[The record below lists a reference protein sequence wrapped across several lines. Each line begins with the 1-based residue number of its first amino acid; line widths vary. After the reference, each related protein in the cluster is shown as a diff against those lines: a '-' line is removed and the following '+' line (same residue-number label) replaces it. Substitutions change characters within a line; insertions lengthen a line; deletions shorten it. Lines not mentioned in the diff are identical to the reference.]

1 MRHKFYLYICAVFV
15 LLASS
20 CDGDDPYEDVIYQQW
35 VTAYLNADKYAFVP
49 DDGVRLTPT
58 REWQQFF
65 PQRDSARVLLGYGI
79 LEQPGAK
86 QWNILLVNAQEI
98 LTKNMVR
105 YNVADTAAI
114 GSNAIQIRQAFVSGN
129 YLTIEYGMWFDNK
142 SHLLNLVEMPRKT
155 EDGAVQLEFKH
166 NSYGDGLLNWGVGYV
181 AFYIQGLQE
190 KDKPVIDIELSY
202 VDYLGITRTL
212 DLVYDQRVP
221 SSQSTPSVK
230 AVDVNKQSYIP
241 IAN

>member
-15 LLASS
+15 LLGSS
-20 CDGDDPYEDVIYQQW
+20 CSSDDDFEDAIYQQW
-35 VTAYLNADKYAFVP
+35 VTAYLNADKYAFVT

-79 LEQPGAK
+79 LDQPGPK

-98 LTKNMVR
+98 LTKNMIR
-105 YNVADTAAI
+105 YNAADTAAV

-142 SHLLNLVEMPRKT
+142 AHLLNLVEMPKKT
-155 EDGAVQLEFKH
+155 PDGAIHLEFKH
-166 NSYGDGLLNWGVGYV
+166 NSCGDGLLNWGVGYV
-181 AFYIQGLQE
+181 AFNIQDLQE
-190 KDKPVIDIELSY
+190 KDRPAIDIELSY
-202 VDYLGITRTL
+202 VDYIGITRTL

-221 SSQSTPSVK
+221 SSQSTPTVK
-230 AVDVNKQSYIP
+230 ALDVNNQNYIP